1 MRSYRN
7 VGLPLFV
14 VCALVLIAPPAFAQE
29 AAKQEAQSEEAP
41 QQSPVNPPAQ
51 AMMVASPSHHAE
63 ISFFIGGLA
72 GGDLVSIL
80 GGDFS
85 LSGTLDNGR
94 AYGGRIG
101 YYRWPFGVEGSF
113 THSNAGLQASAS
125 LSDFEVT
132 LRARVMYFE
141 ANGLLLLIPGPV
153 QPFLTGG
160 GGYHSYVFADVA
172 GLEFKKFGWN
182 FGGGVKLNISRASLR
197 IDIRD
202 HLTPDVSAQ
211 DMGVSETLANFI
223 GLNNQD
229 VHNVEISFGFG
240 IKF

>member
-1 MRSYRN
+1 MRSYHK
-7 VGLPLFV
+7 VGLPFFV

-29 AAKQEAQSEEAP
+29 AAPQEAQSEEAP

-51 AMMVASPSHHAE
+51 AMTVASRSHNAE
-63 ISFFIGGLA
+63 ISFFLGGLA

-94 AYGGRIG
+94 ADGGRIG
-101 YYRWPFGVEGSF
+101 YYRWPFGVEGSL
-113 THSNAGLQASAS
+113 THSNAGLQARAS
-125 LSDFEVT
+125 IADADVT
-132 LRARVMYFE
+132 LRARALYFE

-153 QPFLTGG
+153 QPFLTAG
-160 GGYHSYVFADVA
+160 GGYHSYAFTDLA
-172 GLEFKKFGWN
+172 GLEFSKFGWN
-182 FGGGVKLNISRASLR
+182 FGGGLKFNISRVSLR
-197 IDIRD
+197 VDLRD
-202 HLTPDVSAQ
+202 HLTPDVNAQ
-211 DMGVSETLANFI
+211 DLGVDEDIANLI

-229 VHNVEISFGFG
+229 LHNVEISFGFG